1 MRHWTTRLVRLV
13 AVLLAVTAASFS
25 MISLLPGDLATSVLG
40 ANSTAED
47 RQQVREELHLDDP
60 IPVRYVRWI
69 GDAVQ
74 GDLGISYRTKQ
85 PVAEALGERM
95 GLTIQLVLMAQLFAL
110 LLAVPMAVAGALKQ
124 GSILDRALSAVQL
137 AMMATPGYLVAI
149 ALMIVFA
156 VKLGWFD
163 TTGFVRFTDSP
174 WGSLRSLLLPAIALG
189 LEPVAMYARVLR
201 TDLVSTFDQDF
212 MWLARAKGNST
223 RRIVL
228 RHALRPSSLG
238 VVTLTGISLGRM
250 IGGTVLVES
259 IFALPG
265 LGRFTIES
273 IANRDFQ
280 ALQGA
285 VVVLTVAFVGV
296 NFIVDI
302 LLGVIDPRTRAVERA
317 A

>member
-60 IPVRYVRWI
+60 IPVRYVRWV

-110 LLAVPMAVAGALKQ
+110 LLAVPMAVVGALKQ
-124 GSILDRALSAVQL
+124 GSVLDRIVSALQL
-137 AMMATPGYLVAI
+137 AMMATPGYLVAL

-163 TTGFVRFTDSP
+163 TTGFVRFSDSP

-201 TDLVSTFDQDF
+201 TDLVNTFDQDF

-296 NFIVDI
+296 NFVVDI